1 MSSNR
6 LLLSSSITRQCP
18 LKLNPLNHCH
28 SRTIR
33 TSTYTHNPPSLT
45 NIENIETYRPGGFHP
60 IHLHDTLANNRY
72 HILHKL
78 GYGGFSTVWLA
89 RDTAE
94 NKLVSLKILTA
105 ESSASC
111 PDIEITQVLKASPKS
126 LDHPG
131 RQHILSVVDDF
142 TVKGPNG
149 SHLCL
154 VSRVAGPSI
163 ADLSFCP
170 GQVAGCRRLRGDV
183 GRLFARQTAQAVGV
197 LHGVG
202 VVHGG
207 LAYLPTQFVYG
218 IWMRMLT
225 CSRYQGFECTCQT
238 YRCRHLVRR
247 ASLLNTR

>member
-6 LLLSSSITRQCP
+6 LLLSSSITRRCP
-18 LKLNPLNHCH
+18 LRLKPLNHCH
-28 SRTIR
+28 SRTIQTR
-33 TSTYTHNPPSLT
+33 TYTYTYTYNPPSLT
-45 NIENIETYRPGGFHP
+45 NIEHIETYRPGGFHP

-78 GYGGFSTVWLA
+78 GHGGFSTVWLA
-89 RDTAE
+89 RDAAE

-105 ESSASC
+105 ESSASYA
-111 PDIEITQVLKASPKS
+111 DVEITQVLGKSLSTKS

-131 RQHILSVVDDF
+131 ARRILFALDHF

-154 VSRVAGPSI
+154 VSQVAGPSI
-163 ADLSFCP
+163 ADLSYCP

-183 GRLFARQTAQAVGV
+183 ARLFARQTAQAVGV

-207 LAYLPTQFVYG
+207 LPYLPTHFGYG

-225 CSRYQGFECTCQT
+225 CSRYKTLECTCQT
-238 YRCRHLVRR
+238 H
-247 ASLLNTR
+247 